1 MLRPPPKTDGPQ
13 PPPPQTTPARSP
25 PPQLKAAQLSS
36 FARNPPAATPHIDHR
51 AELLHRASLLQE
63 QVLTASLSIS
73 APVTFAISCAAPRT
87 ALTPTHPS
95 APRAAII
102 AAEIFRHALHI
113 HVHRIAHGP
122 AAPLDGAA
130 RRALDEALALLLH
143 VHDASGPLSN
153 LGWALVV
160 LGAEVHACEAR
171 HFLRAKWRAL
181 HLLELNNSRASE
193 RVVLDFWARRD
204 ACVRGEGG
212 EVESWQDMV
221 RRAGEE
227 LVPLV

>member
-1 MLRPPPKTDGPQ
+1 MVRTPLPH
-13 PPPPQTTPARSP
+13 PQTTPARSP
-25 PPQLKAAQLSS
+25 TPQLKAAQLSS

-73 APVTFAISCAAPRT
+73 APVTFAISCAAPHT

-102 AAEIFRHALHI
+102 AAEVFRH
-113 HVHRIAHGP
+113 
-122 AAPLDGAA
+122 
-130 RRALDEALALLLH
+130 ALLLH

-153 LGWALVV
+153 LGWALAV
-160 LGAEVHACEAR
+160 LGAEVHAREAR

-193 RVVLDFWARRD
+193 RVVLEFWARRD
-204 ACVRGEGG
+204 ACARGEGA